1 MKISLTIYLSMLIK
15 HYIEKVRNCLF
26 SCNLDVYFE
35 LFGNMCFYCM
45 NILPVLSI
53 YFLHIVILILV
64 VEMLV
69 SKL

>member
-26 SCNLDVYFE
+26 SCNLVVYFE

-45 NILPVLSI
+45 NTCFASVEHIFLNILMHLPVLSI
-53 YFLHIVILILV
+53 YF
-64 VEMLV
+64 
-69 SKL
+69 